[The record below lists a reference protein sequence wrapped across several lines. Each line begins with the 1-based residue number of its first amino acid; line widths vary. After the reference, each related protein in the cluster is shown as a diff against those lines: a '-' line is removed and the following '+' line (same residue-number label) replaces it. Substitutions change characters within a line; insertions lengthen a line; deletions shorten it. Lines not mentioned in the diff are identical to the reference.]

1 MRSLAPLF
9 PLLSGD
15 LRLQHDVAAGTGRCD
30 ARRPPA
36 AASFPTWPQSNPI
49 TTATM
54 KLALSSLLIGSAA
67 AFAPAPA
74 ARSATQLHESKVRKR
89 RKLSRATFDS
99 RLSCLQVGFELQAA
113 AVDSSS
119 VIAEEYPITK
129 ICRLL
134 QIATSVRVANRK
146 RAAAYLFVPIAST
159 ALFLGF
165 LVQWNSHLLT
175 LHSSLFHPNIILG

>member
-1 MRSLAPLF
+1 MLVGRR
-9 PLLSGD
+9 LLPPSGP
-15 LRLQHDVAAGTGRCD
+15 
-30 ARRPPA
+30 AR
-36 AASFPTWPQSNPI
+36 PQSNPI

-146 RAAAYLFVPIAST
+146 RAGAYLLLL
-159 ALFLGF
+159 ALQAQAKKAARAHFSLLQDVAGE
-165 LVQWNSHLLT
+165 VQPLAAQAGEQMSQK
-175 LHSSLFHPNIILG
+175 